1 MKGDL
6 EQPPQTLAKAEVDEG
21 GTAAGIVSRGKCWRN
36 AGIRASIPTTCLQS
50 QGIYPARQTR
60 FLRKGIVRMKPR
72 SFASA
77 VAPLY
82 AVAVGL
88 IFTSVAAQ
96 PSPAPEPESE
106 LARNFAAEHE
116 IGRRFHIDPDDL
128 PAPKT
133 GPIVTDRSLLIS
145 YSGQTLQV
153 PQGFVATPFATGLT
167 NPRRLLVLANGDVL
181 VAEQS
186 AGHITLLRDDGEGH
200 AKWIDRHVEDLN
212 KPYGLAWQGDHLLV
226 TDQDGIWRV
235 PHVVGAL
242 RPGRAV
248 PAQRAD
254 ELPPEQRRP
263 VAGAYGAEMITKK
276 GAFGIVQGHQNRHLA
291 IDPKS
296 GALFVGVGSSGN
308 LGVEP
313 EPKATIQRFDAD
325 GSNQTTYASGTRN
338 ATALA
343 FHPETGELWA
353 LVQERDGLG
362 DNLPSDYMIRVQQ
375 NGFYGWPYAYI
386 GKHPQTGFANL
397 APDKV
402 DASITPDLLFQAH
415 SSLLDLVFYE
425 GDQFP
430 AEFKGS
436 AFVAVKGSWN
446 RSVPTGYKVVRVPF
460 KDGRPEGY
468 YENFATGFWAS
479 GESRAEVWGRP
490 AALAVAKD
498 GSLLVADD
506 TGGTIWRI
514 SYTGSR

>member
-1 MKGDL
+1 
-6 EQPPQTLAKAEVDEG
+6 
-21 GTAAGIVSRGKCWRN
+21 
-36 AGIRASIPTTCLQS
+36 
-50 QGIYPARQTR
+50 
-60 FLRKGIVRMKPR
+60 MKPR
-72 SFASA
+72 SFA
-77 VAPLY
+77 LY

-88 IFTSVAAQ
+88 IFTSAAAQ
-96 PSPAPEPESE
+96 SSPAPEPESE

-116 IGRRFHIDPDDL
+116 IGRRFHIDTADL
-128 PAPKT
+128 PAPKS
-133 GPIVTDRSLLIS
+133 GPIVTDRSLIIS
-145 YSGQTLQV
+145 YSGQVLQV
-153 PQGFVATPFATGLT
+153 PHGFVAAPFATGLA
-167 NPRRLLVLANGDVL
+167 NPRRLLVLANGDLL

-186 AGHITLLRDDGEGH
+186 AGYVTLLRDDGEGH